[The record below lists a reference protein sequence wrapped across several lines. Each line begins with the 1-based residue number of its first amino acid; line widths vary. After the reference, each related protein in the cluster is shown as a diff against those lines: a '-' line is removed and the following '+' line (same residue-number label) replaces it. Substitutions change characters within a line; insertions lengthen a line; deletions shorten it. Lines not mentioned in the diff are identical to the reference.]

1 METVRIRDGKKSD
14 PGSGINIPDP
24 PHCPLSNKYGISKRI
39 TKRTVQCTYH
49 ADGDD
54 DKSDGGHKQIPL
66 HAGMQARGISLLQL
80 VLYLQ

>member
-1 METVRIRDGKKSD
+1 M
-14 PGSGINIPDP
+14 
-24 PHCPLSNKYGISKRI
+24 KRI
-39 TKRTVQCTYH
+39 TKRTYH

-54 DKSDGGHKQIPL
+54 DKGDGGHKQIPL